1 MGEVWAGEVSLT
13 DSEEGETEGEERSG
27 DCGEH
32 SPRLLRSPWMVS
44 TYLFS
49 ITNGRQKHSYL
60 I

>member
-49 ITNGRQKHSYL
+49 MTKGRQ
-60 I
+60 